1 MNGVSIAFALQ
12 AALFAA
18 GGSEYQTSYDKA
30 EAAGQPL
37 LVLVGKNDCPNCRV
51 MKEQTLPALDRS
63 GGLQDIVYTEVD
75 SESNPQLT
83 RQFLRGE
90 SLPQLVLYTPVGK
103 LWRRTHIEGAQS
115 EAEIRGFLQRQIARG
130 KEVAAQSKKKKAA
143 AAASFTP
150 PDVSRWYSSGG
161 S

>member
-1 MNGVSIAFALQ
+1 MFGVSVAFALQ
-12 AALFAA
+12 AAILGA
-18 GGSEYQTSYDKA
+18 GGREYQAAYDKA

-37 LVLVGKNDCPNCRV
+37 LVLVVKADCPNCRD
-51 MKEQTLPALDRS
+51 MKEQTLPAVDRS
-63 GGLQDIVYTEVD
+63 GGLQDIVYTEID
-75 SESNPQLT
+75 SESDPQLT
-83 RQFLRGE
+83 RQLLRGE

-115 EAEIRGFLQRQIARG
+115 EAQISGFLRRQIARG
-130 KEVAAQSKKKKAA
+130 KEVAAQSKKRKA

-150 PDVSRWYSSGG
+150 PDLSRWYSSGG